1 MLGEPLGNEQQK
13 PIDFDNEE
21 EFEFKFDIA
30 LAPEINSTLTAKDKI
45 DYYTIAVG
53 DTMIDGQVNMYA
65 QRAGKHVKVDSYEAK
80 DMIKGLLAELDEEGN
95 TKEGGI
101 QIEGAV
107 MMPDYMKDEDQK
119 KIFEGAKVNDVLVF
133 NPAKAYEGNDVE
145 ISTLLQIK
153 KEEVANITAN
163 FSFQIEEIT
172 RYVAAEINQELF
184 DQVLGEG
191 VVSSVEEFRAK
202 VKEMIALQ
210 FVGDE
215 DYKFLIDVRTAMMAK
230 NEGLQFPDA
239 LLKRIMKQNSQD
251 KGDEYVEENYAKSI
265 EELTWHLIKEQL
277 VKAHEVRVEEAD
289 IRNMA
294 KEATRA
300 QFAQYGM
307 ANVPEDLLEKYAAE
321 SLKKREQV
329 DAYVNRCIEMKS
341 AQALKAVVKL
351 NNKEVTV
358 EEFNKLF
365 A

>member
-1 MLGEPLGNEQQK
+1 
-13 PIDFDNEE
+13 
-21 EFEFKFDIA
+21 
-30 LAPEINSTLTAKDKI
+30 
-45 DYYTIAVG
+45 
-53 DTMIDGQVNMYA
+53 
-65 QRAGKHVKVDSYEAK
+65 
-80 DMIKGLLAELDEEGN
+80 
-95 TKEGGI
+95 
-101 QIEGAV
+101 
-107 MMPDYMKDEDQK
+107 
-119 KIFEGAKVNDVLVF
+119 
-133 NPAKAYEGNDVE
+133 
-145 ISTLLQIK
+145 
-153 KEEVANITAN
+153 
-163 FSFQIEEIT
+163 
-172 RYVAAEINQELF
+172 
-184 DQVLGEG
+184 
-191 VVSSVEEFRAK
+191 
-202 VKEMIALQ
+202 MIALQ
-210 FVGDE
+210 FVGEE

-230 NEGLQFPDA
+230 NEGRQLPDA
-239 LLKRIMKQNSQD
+239 LLKRIMKKNSQD

-329 DAYVNRCIEMKS
+329 DAYVNRCIEMKL